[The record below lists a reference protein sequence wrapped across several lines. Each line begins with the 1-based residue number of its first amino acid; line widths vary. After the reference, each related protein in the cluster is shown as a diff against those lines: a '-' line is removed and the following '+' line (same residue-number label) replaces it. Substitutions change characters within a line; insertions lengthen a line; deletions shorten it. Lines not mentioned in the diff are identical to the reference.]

1 MRTDL
6 DRLRDIREALEHIA
20 RKLPSAKK
28 EFLASDMHQVWVLY
42 YIQLIGEAANG
53 ISAEF
58 QQAHPVIPWKK
69 IVAMR
74 HLLVHHYFGID
85 LDEVWNTA
93 QKDLPELKHE
103 ISLILKNK

>member
-1 MRTDL
+1 MRTDF
-6 DRLRDIREALEHIA
+6 DRLRDIHEALEHIA

-58 QQAHPVIPWKK
+58 QQAHPIIPWKK

-93 QKDLPELKHE
+93 QKDLPELKLE